1 VVHLHRTP
9 KEIIMGVTVDV
20 YTWPQVVLAPGAV
33 VTLIHWVVDGNGH
46 SLIDPDRW
54 YWMSA
59 VPQFEGV
66 RPDRPV
72 PAATIEIVSQRP
84 VRDRRIEPGPNNTNW
99 LVTWRNPGNDTV
111 WFQPRMV
118 EAPAR

>member
-54 YWMSA
+54 YC
-59 VPQFEGV
+59 
-66 RPDRPV
+66 
-72 PAATIEIVSQRP
+72 
-84 VRDRRIEPGPNNTNW
+84 
-99 LVTWRNPGNDTV
+99 
-111 WFQPRMV
+111 
-118 EAPAR
+118 